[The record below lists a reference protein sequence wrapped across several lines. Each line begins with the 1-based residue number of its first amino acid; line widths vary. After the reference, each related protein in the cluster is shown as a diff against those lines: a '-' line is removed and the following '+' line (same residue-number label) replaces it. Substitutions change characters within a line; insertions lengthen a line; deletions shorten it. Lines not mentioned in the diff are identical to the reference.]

1 MVGVPID
8 SYGAPEM
15 MRAKTNMP
23 LHLGA
28 TIIKSSRIRLN
39 ATNAH
44 EQVSASSNVAPN
56 TSQIPRTE
64 TRRWVRHDTHTYLGS
79 SRKTANSL
87 PLQRQL
93 RNRPRI
99 QPSFLQASGC
109 FSDSALRSYQQH
121 VSFYLVLP
129 RSQIVPQAAN
139 YPNNA

>member
-56 TSQIPRTE
+56 TSQIPRPE
-64 TRRWVRHDTHTYLGS
+64 TRRWVGHDTHTYLGS
-79 SRKTANSL
+79 SRKTKNSL
-87 PLQRQL
+87 PLQRRL
-93 RNRPRI
+93 RDRPRI

-109 FSDSALRSYQQH
+109 FSDSALRSYQKH